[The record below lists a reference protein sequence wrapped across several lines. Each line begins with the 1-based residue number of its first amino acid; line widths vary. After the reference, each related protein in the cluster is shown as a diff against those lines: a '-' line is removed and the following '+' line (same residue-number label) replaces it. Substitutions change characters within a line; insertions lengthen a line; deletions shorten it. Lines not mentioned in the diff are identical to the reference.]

1 MIAVV
6 KLLQLLASRY
16 FIQVIHGAQGADVFG
31 KERIEFLLRNTADC
45 GIAII
50 HRDVVEIIQIAKDAY
65 LAEFCYSGEKGELD
79 VFVATLQDAVESFQ
93 GVAIIRLQRFVSDGL
108 EERLV
113 VFVDEDDHVAG
124 GCPIYLFDQIGETFL
139 WGSVALFLTI
149 DSFPTLQ
156 MLIQYGRERRQILI
170 PASV

>member
-65 LAEFCYSGEKGELD
+65 LAEFCYSGEEGKLD

-113 VFVDEDDHVAG
+113 VFVD
-124 GCPIYLFDQIGETFL
+124 
-139 WGSVALFLTI
+139 
-149 DSFPTLQ
+149 
-156 MLIQYGRERRQILI
+156 
-170 PASV
+170 

>member
-124 GCPIYLFDQIGETFL
+124 GPFYGTTDNSLEAQRKGNLRSIR
-139 WGSVALFLTI
+139 TI
-149 DSFPTLQ
+149 LLLPT
-156 MLIQYGRERRQILI
+156 G
-170 PASV
+170 